1 MRPLRL
7 AVACFP
13 STGGS
18 GVVASE
24 LALGLSARGHEVH
37 LFSSGVPGR
46 LDKKPDGVVLH
57 LVDPLVQPPLEYG
70 VYTLSLAAA
79 LAEACTRARFDLI
92 HVHYAL
98 PHAAS
103 ALLARQILAREGH
116 AAPRL
121 VTTLHGTD
129 AGAIG
134 ASPGLRALTR
144 HTVLESDLVTVP
156 SEWLRRRAIETLGL
170 PAGMAIHVV
179 PNFVDPGEFTPS
191 AGRPDL
197 PRLFPSELWG
207 TAAAPAV
214 LAHASNF
221 RPLKHVGDAVIAL
234 AALRS
239 QGVPAVL
246 LLVGDGPERLA
257 VARLARELGV
267 DDHVA
272 QLGAK
277 TGGELAR
284 LLAQA
289 DLFLLPSETESFG
302 LAALES
308 LACGVPVIASDVGGL
323 PEVIRH
329 GETGLLVPP
338 GDPQALA
345 TAARGL
351 LLDGPRRH
359 ALGRAARQD
368 ALARFR
374 PEPVVARFEELYRGA
389 CLPEQEIAK

>member
-1 MRPLRL
+1 MRPLRIG
-7 AVACFP
+7 VACFP
-13 STGGS
+13 SVGGS

-46 LDKKPDGVVLH
+46 LDQKPDGVKLH

-70 VYTLSLAAA
+70 VYTLTLAAA
-79 LAEACTRARFDLI
+79 LAEASSRAPFDLI

-103 ALLARQILAREGH
+103 ALLARQLLAREGRPL
-116 AAPRL
+116 PRL

-134 ASPGLRALTR
+134 AGPGLRALTR

-156 SEWLRRRAIETLGL
+156 SQWLRTRALEALDL
-170 PAGMAIHVV
+170 PAATTLHVV
-179 PNFVDPGEFTPS
+179 PNFVDPAEFAPID
-191 AGRPDL
+191 ARPDL
-197 PRLFPSELWG
+197 PLLFPHEPWG
-207 TAAAPAV
+207 TPNAPHV

-234 AALRS
+234 AALRR
-239 QGVPAVL
+239 QGVPSVL
-246 LLVGDGPERLA
+246 LLVGEGPERET

-272 QLGAK
+272 HLGAK

-284 LLAQA
+284 LLAHA

-308 LACGVPVIASDVGGL
+308 LSCGVPVIASDVGGL
-323 PEVIRH
+323 PEVVRH
-329 GETGLLVPP
+329 GETGLLVPA

-345 TAARGL
+345 AAARSL
-351 LLDGPRRH
+351 IEDPARRL
-359 ALGRAARQD
+359 ALGRAARAD
-368 ALARFR
+368 VLARFR
-374 PEPVVARFEELYRGA
+374 PEPVFAKFEELYRGA
-389 CLPEQEIAK
+389 CR